1 MIEFLNDSYLMYLIN
16 NTSLNDLLIL
26 LALVLF
32 LYALNYLINLTI
44 VISKLFTKRYKLY
57 KIIDLEDMYWKGF
70 LDRAHKKK

>member
-1 MIEFLNDSYLMYLIN
+1 MIEFLNDSFLMYLIN
-16 NTSLNDLLIL
+16 NTSLNDLHIL
-26 LALVLF
+26 LAIVLF